1 MITYT
6 IVISEFTLV
15 AHDGIL
21 PRARLRYTAEN
32 FRVYIIGRV
41 RPGQLGKLMHMATEL
56 CIAHHIPA
64 ITLKRYCNCGKDA

>member
-6 IVISEFTLV
+6 LVVSENSII

-21 PRARLRYTAEN
+21 PRARLRYVAEN
-32 FRVYIIGRV
+32 FRIYVIGHLPLRKYAPV
-41 RPGQLGKLMHMATEL
+41 MHMAREL

-64 ITLKRYCNCGKDA
+64 ITLKRYVSDSM

>member
-6 IVISEFTLV
+6 LVVSENAIV

-32 FRVYIIGRV
+32 FRVYVIGNVPV
-41 RPGQLGKLMHMATEL
+41 RRMGALIHTALEL
-56 CIAHHIPA
+56 CVAHHIPA
-64 ITLKRYCNCGKDA
+64 ITLKRYVKD